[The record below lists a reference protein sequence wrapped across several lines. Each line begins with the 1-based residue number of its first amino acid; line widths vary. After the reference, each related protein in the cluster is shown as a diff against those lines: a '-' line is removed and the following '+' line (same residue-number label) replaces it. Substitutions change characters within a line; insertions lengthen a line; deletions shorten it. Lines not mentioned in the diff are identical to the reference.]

1 MCVYNYIHKFTLL
14 FAGFYWNSCTEIMY
28 LTSHGIEIYNVQS
41 EKRQVRSVRQM
52 HQLIHWFVYCPTT
65 SVLIVSPSS
74 KATSTLHLF
83 QIKSS
88 NVYKLPRIDL
98 AFDHSKVEVRE
109 KDCHG
114 MSYL

>member
-1 MCVYNYIHKFTLL
+1 
-14 FAGFYWNSCTEIMY
+14 MY

-65 SVLIVSPSS
+65 SILIVSPSS

-114 MSYL
+114 MFLILILSLLHIQIFCEINFDKEYIFV